1 MLNQY
6 LRLLPDEA
14 LERIPTEKMRP
25 GSYAARD
32 EFGPCLVGK
41 AEFYNGDTSRNL
53 ARRCDKSPR
62 ITWCGQMTNYCVETR
77 YDGLCMRAIRH
88 SGTYA
93 GINDAIRRRA
103 VALLSERHAEQLVAV
118 GS

>member
-14 LERIPTEKMRP
+14 LERTITQHMRP
-25 GSYAARD
+25 GNYRGGDD
-32 EFGPCLVGK
+32 ERGPCLVGT
-41 AEFYNGDTSRNL
+41 AERNTWHCCKVAQSL
-53 ARRCDKSPR
+53 ARLVGRRPVSIESC
-62 ITWCGQMTNYCVETR
+62 
-77 YDGLCMRAIRH
+77 YDDLCRRALRN

-118 GS
+118 